1 MLMNRLWNV
10 LLNFVSSAKLA
21 LVLVALVI
29 LFAFAGVILPQEDRV
44 NVNDLEF
51 WQQQHEA
58 ITELAMP
65 IGLFHVF
72 TSWPFM
78 ILVIVLAINT
88 LTCTVIRFKKQG
100 GIKAFSGPE
109 AIQSL
114 GFFLLHISIIILLA
128 ACFISSACKLDGYM
142 LLSEGQYFLE
152 DHDGYRR
159 LVEGPLRPEKHK
171 QFRLRL
177 DDIDIQYERGKYQ
190 TEIVAKFDIMEDG
203 EKVGEKTAMVNHPLK
218 LQGVSITID
227 ETGFSPDIIITEEE
241 RRVAILRS
249 FVALKTFKEDGN
261 RRYRDFLPLPFLKNK
276 VVLEFLP
283 DYEMKDG
290 KPIKV
295 SEKAENPM
303 IIAQVWDPNDNII
316 EEKYMELG
324 GKVVLGDYNYQF
336 VNHRQ
341 WASFKVV
348 DDPGYPLVCFSL
360 WLGLTALIMRYLR
373 EIKSCFTV
381 SKSVE

>member
-1 MLMNRLWNV
+1 MNRLWKA
-10 LLNFVSSAKLA
+10 LLDFISSAKLA
-21 LVLVALVI
+21 LVLVALII
-29 LFAFAGVILPQEDRV
+29 LFAFAGVILPQQDRV
-44 NVNDLEF
+44 NANDLAI
-51 WQQQHEA
+51 WQQQHKS
-58 ITELAMP
+58 ITDIALP

-88 LTCTVIRFKKQG
+88 LSCTIIRFKKQG

-109 AIQSL
+109 AIPSL

-128 ACFISSACKLDGYM
+128 ACFVSSAGKLDGYII
-142 LLSEGQYFLE
+142 LSEGQYFLE

-177 DDIDIQYERGKYQ
+177 SDIDIKYEKNKYQ

-203 EKVGEKTAMVNHPLK
+203 EKIDEKTAMVNHPLK

-227 ETGFSPDIIITEEE
+227 ETGFSPDIIITEEK

-249 FVALKTFKEDGN
+249 FVALKTFKENGN

-290 KPIKV
+290 KPIKI
-295 SEKAENPM
+295 SEKADKPM
-303 IIAQVWDPNDNII
+303 IIAQTWDPNDNII

-324 GKVVLGDYNYQF
+324 GKVILGDYNYQF
-336 VNHRQ
+336 IGHRQ

-360 WLGLTALIMRYLR
+360 WLGLIALIMRYLQ
-373 EIKSCFTV
+373 EIKSLL
-381 SKSVE
+381 SGSNDI